1 MDKVEALRGSALM
14 RALTD
19 GQLESL
25 AGFANEREYQPGQYL
40 IRAGETGAIAMYV
53 ILEGR
58 VEISRDGTPL
68 AIMGPGQ
75 HIGEMAL
82 LGPED
87 MPRTADAVAVEPTR
101 VLTLARWDIL
111 PFLDTNPEVA
121 KALITELARRL
132 VLADD
137 RLTRILSGQE

>member
-1 MDKVEALRGSALM
+1 MEKVEALRGSSLM

-19 GQLESL
+19 DQLQSL
-25 AGFANEREYQPGQYL
+25 AGFANEREYKPGQYL
-40 IRAGETGAIAMYV
+40 IRAGDTGAIAMYV
-53 ILEGR
+53 ILDGR
-58 VEISRDGTPL
+58 VEVSREGTAL
-68 AIMGPGQ
+68 SVLGPGQ

-87 MPRTADAVAVEPTR
+87 MPRTADVKAVEPTR
-101 VLTLARWDIL
+101 VLALARWDIL

-121 KALITELARRL
+121 KAFITELARRL
-132 VLADD
+132 VLADE